1 MKIGSVYTHIL
12 YIYVY
17 THVIKQLLHKLLNYF
32 NVFSPVYIQALEGKS
47 LPAGKTCLP
56 ECHN

>member
-1 MKIGSVYTHIL
+1 MKIGNVYTHTHTS
-12 YIYVY
+12 YMRMSSNNFY
-17 THVIKQLLHKLLNYF
+17 TNSSITLMYSL
-32 NVFSPVYIQALEGKS
+32 PYIQALEGKS

>member
-1 MKIGSVYTHIL
+1 MYTHTY
-12 YIYVY
+12 YIYIY
-17 THVIKQLLHKLLNYF
+17 TNAHVIKQLLHKLLNYF